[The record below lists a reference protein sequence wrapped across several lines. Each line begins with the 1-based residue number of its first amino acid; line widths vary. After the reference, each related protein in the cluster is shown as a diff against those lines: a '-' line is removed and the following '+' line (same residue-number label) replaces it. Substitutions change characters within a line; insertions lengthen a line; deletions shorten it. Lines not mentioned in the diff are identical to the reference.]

1 MDAFRPAS
9 AGARLRHV
17 FLHDMIL
24 LASVGV
30 HAFEHEARQRLR
42 INIDLAVLDEEA
54 APHRPAGPQSA
65 NLHPASLHSGEPRIV
80 PRREDLSRVVDYE
93 AVASRMRS
101 IVLEGHV
108 RLLETLAERLAE
120 ACLEDS
126 RVRSVR
132 VKVEKL
138 DIFPDIAAVG
148 IEIERRAD
156 AGQDDSIPRAP

>member
-9 AGARLRHV
+9 AAARLRHV
-17 FLHDMIL
+17 FLHDMVL

-42 INIDLAVLDEEA
+42 INIDLAVLDEDA
-54 APHRPAGPQSA
+54 APRSRAA
-65 NLHPASLHSGEPRIV
+65 V
-80 PRREDLSRVVDYE
+80 RREDLGRVVDYE
-93 AVASRMRS
+93 AVAARMRG
-101 IVLEGHV
+101 IVQAGHV

-120 ACLEDS
+120 ACLEDG

-138 DIFPDIAAVG
+138 DIFADIAAVG
-148 IEIERRAD
+148 IEIERRAED
-156 AGQDDSIPRAP
+156 AAPISSPAPLDSEPFQ